1 MMRLTWKEGATSKAH
16 NMQVEASRNCFQVW
30 LWSFLC
36 CVGRHGWGQGGGLVK
51 SGGVANPCTVQE
63 RLGCGLCPQGARHG
77 MEESA
82 TVHGSV
88 NSISKADRRAA
99 VCALLVCS
107 WVGFRWV
114 GGCLCR
120 WVGGW
125 VGYWWVGEVQV
136 HELAMRRR
144 WRREVL
150 WYTSHARCVEHLTM
164 GCAVLCCVGYQ
175 ASDD

>member
-120 WVGGW
+120 WVGGLDIGGR
-125 VGYWWVGEVQV
+125 V
-136 HELAMRRR
+136 RF
-144 WRREVL
+144 
-150 WYTSHARCVEHLTM
+150 RCM
-164 GCAVLCCVGYQ
+164 SWPCAAGGTGKRCGHVACALC
-175 ASDD
+175 